1 MVEEHCVE
9 WPRFKSGSWV
19 VPLLKGSNFYF
30 LTYLCIYSNI
40 QTQKGE
46 NENGN
51 LRNCQRSNFIPASL
65 RRKYGIKDGTKI
77 IITDIG
83 DAIVLKPVT
92 EQYLRNLQG
101 SLKGKGG
108 LKVLLEERAKDKER
122 EK

>member
-1 MVEEHCVE
+1 METYATV
-9 WPRFKSGSWV
+9 
-19 VPLLKGSNFYF
+19 KGQ
-30 LTYLCIYSNI
+30 IV
-40 QTQKGE
+40 
-46 NENGN
+46 
-51 LRNCQRSNFIPASL
+51 IPATL

-108 LKVLLEERAKDKER
+108 LKALLEERARDKER

>member
-1 MVEEHCVE
+1 METYATV
-9 WPRFKSGSWV
+9 
-19 VPLLKGSNFYF
+19 KGQ
-30 LTYLCIYSNI
+30 IV
-40 QTQKGE
+40 
-46 NENGN
+46 
-51 LRNCQRSNFIPASL
+51 IPASL

-92 EQYLRNLQG
+92 EQYLKNLQG

-108 LKVLLEERAKDKER
+108 LRVLLEERAKDKEG